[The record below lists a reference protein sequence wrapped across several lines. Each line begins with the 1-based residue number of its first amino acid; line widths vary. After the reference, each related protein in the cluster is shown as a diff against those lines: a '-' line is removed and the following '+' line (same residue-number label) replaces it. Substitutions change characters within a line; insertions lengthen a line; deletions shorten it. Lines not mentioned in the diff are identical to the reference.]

1 MAVIPE
7 PERTR
12 LYNRILN
19 LLGAPLRSVEL
30 EYEMMDSLLELSIGD
45 YAQYTQDWLIE
56 SQWTSLYGLNLET
69 ESLANALIRRSLDWE
84 TQYTYAY
91 SKIAGLQ
98 NAGPYVLKRDYFD
111 LVPNPSTG
119 WRCLPCATLIF

>member
-12 LYNRILN
+12 LYTRILN
-19 LLGAPLRSVEL
+19 LLGAPLRAVEL

-98 NAGPYVLKRDYFD
+98 NAGPYVLKRDYF
-111 LVPNPSTG
+111 
-119 WRCLPCATLIF
+119 

>member
-19 LLGAPLRSVEL
+19 LLGAPLRAVEL

-45 YAQYTQDWLIE
+45 YAQY
-56 SQWTSLYGLNLET
+56 
-69 ESLANALIRRSLDWE
+69 
-84 TQYTYAY
+84 
-91 SKIAGLQ
+91 
-98 NAGPYVLKRDYFD
+98 V
-111 LVPNPSTG
+111 
-119 WRCLPCATLIF
+119 